1 MLIPCLGV
9 WAVSVVGSRSTF
21 TVGVPGGGR
30 ARKRPNVMANRWKIL
45 QTEALCAVNLADV
58 KCGCHEENTRM
69 SDYLFLYFL
78 TGLENHAPRMSRCI
92 LGWIV

>member
-1 MLIPCLGV
+1 MGEQGNVPMLRLTDGK
-9 WAVSVVGSRSTF
+9 SY
-21 TVGVPGGGR
+21 
-30 ARKRPNVMANRWKIL
+30 
-45 QTEALCAVNLADV
+45 TEALCAVNLADV

-78 TGLENHAPRMSRCI
+78 TGLENHAPRMSCSI